1 MPAMAS
7 DWAVDRQVSLVKDQ
21 LGLVVSDLHNIMTRL
36 RSVVG
41 SLKVLCWQMDAT
53 SRGHAEQKYS
63 ARATAGER
71 DVAKQERALGG
82 KKDASRDSEILCRR
96 RNIVMSL
103 REKISPRR
111 DIGRDRERQTRSD
124 GSLQSNGV
132 NRTVC
137 NRSPGHNGQQHTVAR
152 SDVKT
157 SFLRKQAA
165 TLRRTF
171 HLSCRRRR
179 RRRSVDKVAGQ
190 TNGMDACPEQRRNRK
205 DPPEV
210 DVLIAADHRRDSLT
224 QTSPRRSRVV
234 LSDASSVGVNIPVA
248 TSNKPPALLLPR
260 GCMVIDQLEKATQR
274 NGTIV
279 RRGERLVESL
289 VELTGAPT
297 PRENRAQ
304 TRSFASNVS
313 PSSLSDAR
321 SSRYTP
327 SPLSLSQL
335 SLTSPL
341 PLTPRSSP
349 SPAPSYCG
357 IYEREVDETLDRV
370 SGGMPVSPDP
380 DVTDTCVVHP
390 AYHRHGARCGE
401 NGGASGPKNKTGDVA
416 RLNGARFRV
425 TKNRASG
432 GRTGYFWRSIIEP

>member
-1 MPAMAS
+1 MAS

-53 SRGHAEQKYS
+53 SRGEAVQKYC

-71 DVAKQERALGG
+71 DVARQQRAVGE
-82 KKDASRDSEILCRR
+82 KKDASHDSEIVCSR

-137 NRSPGHNGQQHTVAR
+137 NRSPGHQHTVVR

-190 TNGMDACPEQRRNRK
+190 TNRTRETCPEQRRNRR

-210 DVLIAADHRRDSLT
+210 DVLIAADDHRHSLP
-224 QTSPRRSRVV
+224 QTSPGCRRVV
-234 LSDASSVGVNIPVA
+234 HGDASSVGVNIPVA
-248 TSNKPPALLLPR
+248 TRNKPPALLLPP
-260 GCMVIDQLEKATQR
+260 GCMVIGQLEKATPR

-279 RRGERLVESL
+279 RRGEHLVESL
-289 VELTGAPT
+289 AELTGAPR

-304 TRSFASNVS
+304 TRSFASNAS
-313 PSSLSDAR
+313 PSSLSDAH
-321 SSRYTP
+321 SSRYTL
-327 SPLSLSQL
+327 SPQSVSRL

-341 PLTPRSSP
+341 SLTPRSS
-349 SPAPSYCG
+349 PSYCG
-357 IYEREVDETLDRV
+357 IYEREVDDTLDRV
-370 SGGMPVSPDP
+370 SGGKPVSPDP

-390 AYHRHGARCGE
+390 AYHRHGARSGE
-401 NGGASGPKNKTGDVA
+401 NGGACGSQNKMVDVA
-416 RLNGARFRV
+416 GLNGARFRV
-425 TKNRASG
+425 TKNRASS